1 MGWHCLGQASLVGDV
16 PCALPPPS
24 CSFSVQ
30 LWAVSRVTKK
40 PGKPSGQSNPLHL
53 MAPRGLRTG
62 ILSSWDFISH
72 PATGL
77 LLEDPGAGQEG
88 RVVSYRP
95 SH

>member
-30 LWAVSRVTKK
+30 LWAASRGMKK

-53 MAPRGLRTG
+53 MAPRGLRIG
-62 ILSSWDFISH
+62 ILSSCSIF
-72 PATGL
+72 L
-77 LLEDPGAGQEG
+77 KAGTLFLIQ
-88 RVVSYRP
+88 RLVFC
-95 SH
+95 